1 MEITRKKRSSVTS
14 DDSNNF
20 RNFLRDLEEIGE
32 LIKIKKTVSP
42 RFELPAVG
50 SKFEGKQAVLF
61 EKVEGS
67 KMSVA
72 CNVLGTRKRF
82 CLSIGVKD
90 EKQIHTRITSSISKF
105 SSPNKNLGQASF
117 HNNYSND
124 LMDLPIITH
133 FEKDAGP
140 YITSSVVFARD
151 SQRGNQ
157 NSSIHRLL
165 RLDAKH
171 MAIRMV
177 EGRHLHRCFSFA
189 KDHNEDLR
197 VSIAIG
203 LHPAISIAAAYQAA
217 YGVDEMEIANSL
229 LDGKLALSKSD
240 YTQLFIPAH
249 AEIVLEGRILKDVF
263 HEEWMVE
270 MLRTYDFK
278 RKQPVFELN
287 KMWFRD
293 NAVYHDI
300 LPGFSEHRLL
310 MGLPVETKMFEAVKN
325 VVPNTYAVY
334 LTEGGSNWLDAVI
347 QIRKNLEGEP
357 KNAIMAAFAS
367 HPSLKMAIVVD
378 EDINPINPVAVEY
391 AISTRCQ
398 ADKGIVIITNA
409 KGSSLDPSSDQ
420 DNLVTAKVGI
430 DATAT
435 LLKSKERFEIA
446 RIPGSDDID
455 ISEYI
460 DKDKIYSVL

>member
-151 SQRGNQ
+151 SQSGNQ

-217 YGVDEMEIANSL
+217 YGVDEML
-229 LDGKLALSKSD
+229 KL
-240 YTQLFIPAH
+240 Y
-249 AEIVLEGRILKDVF
+249 LK
-263 HEEWMVE
+263 
-270 MLRTYDFK
+270 
-278 RKQPVFELN
+278 
-287 KMWFRD
+287 
-293 NAVYHDI
+293 A
-300 LPGFSEHRLL
+300 GF
-310 MGLPVETKMFEAVKN
+310 
-325 VVPNTYAVY
+325 
-334 LTEGGSNWLDAVI
+334 
-347 QIRKNLEGEP
+347 
-357 KNAIMAAFAS
+357 
-367 HPSLKMAIVVD
+367 
-378 EDINPINPVAVEY
+378 
-391 AISTRCQ
+391 
-398 ADKGIVIITNA
+398 
-409 KGSSLDPSSDQ
+409 
-420 DNLVTAKVGI
+420 
-430 DATAT
+430 
-435 LLKSKERFEIA
+435 
-446 RIPGSDDID
+446 
-455 ISEYI
+455 
-460 DKDKIYSVL
+460 